1 MTASTAAEL
10 GDPGSK
16 QLRKSVAASA
26 MGNATE
32 WYDYGVYAATAT
44 YLTDAFFPGEL
55 GTLGTMLGFA
65 VSFLLRPLGG
75 MVWGPIG
82 DRIGRKAVLGTTIL
96 LMAAATGA
104 IGLIPSHASIGVA
117 APILLILLRVVQG
130 FSTGGE
136 YGGAATYLAE
146 CATDRK
152 RGFFGSFLEFGTL
165 AGFVGGSATVL
176 ACQLV
181 LGSDAMHDWGWR
193 IPFMIAVPLGLIGWY
208 LRTRLDE
215 SPVFEEV
222 AEQEKT
228 PPGGLREVLTTYRRE
243 TLTLIGLVVALNVV
257 NYTLLTYQPTYL
269 QNTIGISESTTT
281 AMMLI
286 GQLVMMV
293 VLPFFGG
300 LSDRVGR
307 RPMWLVSLI
316 GLSVL
321 ALPMYWLMG
330 QGIVWAVIGFIV
342 LGLFYVPQLAT
353 ISSTFPAIFPTHVR
367 YAGFALGY
375 NVSTAAFGGTAP
387 LVNEAVIENTGWSL
401 FPAVYMIGASLI
413 GLVAWT
419 FLRETAGT
427 SLRGTEVPDVE
438 TPDPPVSDAA
448 VTNTAVLDP
457 ITDTA
462 VLDPVPNRGPD
473 AEDSG
478 PAPAKAPV

>member
-1 MTASTAAEL
+1 MPDNSTEL
-10 GDPGSK
+10 EKQPR
-16 QLRKSVAASA
+16 QLRRSVAASA

-32 WYDYGVYAATAT
+32 WFDYGVYAATAT
-44 YLTDAFFPGEL
+44 YLTDAFFPGDL

-65 VSFLLRPLGG
+65 VSFVLRPLGG
-75 MVWGPIG
+75 AVWGPLG
-82 DRIGRKAVLGTTIL
+82 DRVGRKVVLATTIL

-104 IGLIPSHASIGVA
+104 IGLIPTHATIGVA

-146 CATDRK
+146 CSTDRK
-152 RGFFGSFLEFGTL
+152 RGFLGSFLEFGTL
-165 AGFVGGSATVL
+165 GGFVGGSAVVL
-176 ACQLV
+176 VCQLA

-193 IPFMIAVPLGLIGWY
+193 IPFLLAVPLGLIGWY
-208 LRTRLDE
+208 LRARLDE

-222 AEQEKT
+222 AERPK

-243 TLTLIGLVVALNVV
+243 TLTLAGLVVALNVV

-269 QNTIGISESTTT
+269 EKTIGMGESATT
-281 AMMLI
+281 AMMLT
-286 GQLVMMV
+286 GQVVMML

-316 GLSVL
+316 GLALL
-321 ALPMYWLMG
+321 AVPMYWLMG
-330 QGIVWAVIGFIV
+330 QGTGWAIVGFIV
-342 LGLFYVPQLAT
+342 LGLLYVPQLST

-367 YAGFALGY
+367 YAGFALAY
-375 NVSTAAFGGTAP
+375 NVSTAIFGGTAP
-387 LVNEAVIENTGWSL
+387 LVNEAVIEATDWAL
-401 FPAVYMIGASLI
+401 FPALYMVGASLI

-427 SLRGTEVPDVE
+427 SLRGTEVPDAE
-438 TPDPPVSDAA
+438 NPTSEPA
-448 VTNTAVLDP
+448 VRSAT
-457 ITDTA
+457 
-462 VLDPVPNRGPD
+462 
-473 AEDSG
+473 
-478 PAPAKAPV
+478 